1 MMIPQ
6 KTKGIIF
13 VFNKNETQKTYS
25 DFRSNLRSAVRAF
38 WNGTFSEGEF
48 VTSFND
54 TIDFR
59 LREAYRQTA
68 ECYGIA
74 EDEFTTQE
82 QNWINNFIVEQISQ
96 TGNFTDT
103 ILENRKPNGKLTP
116 LLDRVELWSNRYN
129 QVENNARTFF
139 AENQKL
145 IWTVSPNKVHCSNCG
160 RLNGYVKRASQWRDY
175 PLEPQSPNLACG
187 GYRCGC
193 SLIETDAPMS
203 RGSLPRP

>member
-1 MMIPQ
+1 MIIQ

-13 VFNKNETQKTYS
+13 VLNEYTFQKSYD
-25 DFRSNLRSAVRAF
+25 DFRSNLRSSVRAL
-38 WNGTFSEGEF
+38 WNGTYSEGEF

-68 ECYGIA
+68 ERYGIA
-74 EDEFTTQE
+74 EDEFTTTE
-82 QNWINNFIVEQISQ
+82 QNWIDNFIVEQMSQ

-103 ILENRKPNGKLTP
+103 ILENRKPNGKLTT

-145 IWTVSPNKVHCSNCG
+145 VWSVTSGKKHCRNCG
-160 RLNGYVKRASQWRDY
+160 ALDGYIKRASQWRDY
-175 PLEPQSPNLACG
+175 PLEPQSSRLECG

-193 SLIETDAPMS
+193 SLDETDQAMS
-203 RGSLPRP
+203 KGPLPRP